1 MNPMTLFTSNPPD
14 AQPIIDMMTILA
26 YFIGTFTDV
35 LMGKICG
42 KCKQELDV
50 SCFAKD
56 RARADG
62 LRWSCKACVRADFE
76 RFKATPSYGRRN
88 ENLKAR
94 WKKMREDDPF
104 SNWCRVA
111 FDGAR
116 ARARKLNVAF
126 DLDIEWIK
134 QVAGNVCPLLG
145 TPLSY
150 TNAKQAADSPSIDRI
165 RPELGYT
172 KENCIV
178 VSLRAN
184 RIKNDATLSEIKLL
198 ADNLAAYY

>member
-1 MNPMTLFTSNPPD
+1 
-14 AQPIIDMMTILA
+14 MMTILC
-26 YFIGTFTDV
+26 YRIGTLLEV
-35 LMGKICG
+35 LMGKVCG

-62 LRWSCKACVRADFE
+62 LRWSCKACVRKDFE
-76 RFKATPSYGRRN
+76 RFKTTPSYGRRN

-94 WKKMREDDPF
+94 WKNMRVNDPVA
-104 SNWCRVA
+104 NWCRVA
-111 FDGAR
+111 LDGAR
-116 ARARKLNVAF
+116 ARARKLGLAF
-126 DLDIEWIK
+126 ELDIEWVK
-134 QVAGNVCPLLG
+134 QATVTICPLLHI
-145 TPLSY
+145 PLSY
-150 TNAKQAADSPSIDRI
+150 TNATQAANSPSIDRI

-184 RIKNDATLSEIKLL
+184 RIKNDATLDEIKTL
-198 ADNLAAYY
+198 ANSLAAYY